1 MICPNR
7 YLVLVSLIISI
18 FPEKNFFKSL
28 PVSPIAL
35 SLPSAFKKA
44 CTDLSKSLD
53 FHAKRI
59 GFCWK
64 INLEKFG
71 RNKLALT
78 FALPFQ
84 KRVGWKRPKIF
95 ESWETIALILVSYE
109 SETKR

>member
-1 MICPNR
+1 LICPNR

-78 FALPFQ
+78 FALPF
-84 KRVGWKRPKIF
+84 
-95 ESWETIALILVSYE
+95 
-109 SETKR
+109 